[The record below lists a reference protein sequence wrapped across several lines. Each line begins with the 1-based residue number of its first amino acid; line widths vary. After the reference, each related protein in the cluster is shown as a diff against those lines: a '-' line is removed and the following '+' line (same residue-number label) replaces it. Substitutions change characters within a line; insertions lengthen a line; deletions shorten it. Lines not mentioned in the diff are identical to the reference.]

1 MNISRRSNILGIV
14 GALGMFAAGTASA
27 VPATYTLQSVEWRFG
42 ILPNEVFIVDNG
54 LPAGYT
60 QHLVGT
66 CDGCGIATATNDGFG
81 NITLANG
88 SLAAYGD
95 TTGNGLFTVC
105 NSTTIG
111 DCPLTS
117 SGGSKIGFTF
127 GGNGT
132 TTLTPGGKA
141 GWSATDTTALIWNQA
156 YCIDSLGANC
166 GTGSTGDQFGGP
178 NAPGGAINWSNGVQ
192 GDGSAHLVD
201 QSIALNVI
209 PGPDPW
215 NQGNSGVTDVKP
227 KVRNDMCCALAVWED
242 AEGLHITRQ
251 VALASAFLPNVFQE
265 YTLNY
270 AVVPVPGAVWLFGS
284 ALGLLGWARRKAA

>member
-1 MNISRRSNILGIV
+1 M
-14 GALGMFAAGTASA
+14 
-27 VPATYTLQSVEWRFG
+27 EWRFG
-42 ILPNEVFIVDNG
+42 ILPGEVFIVDNG
-54 LPAGYT
+54 LPTGYT

-88 SLAAYGD
+88 STAAYGD
-95 TTGNGLFTVC
+95 ASGNGLFTVC
-105 NSTTIG
+105 NSTTPG
-111 DCPLTS
+111 DCPIT
-117 SGGSKIGFTF
+117 SGGGSRIGFTF

-141 GWSATDTTALIWNQA
+141 GWTNTDTTALVWNQA
-156 YCIDSLGANC
+156 YCIDIFGANC
-166 GTGSTGDQFGGP
+166 GDGTTADQFGGP
-178 NAPGGAINWSNGVQ
+178 NAPGGTINWTNGQ
-192 GDGSAHLVD
+192 LGDGTPHLID
-201 QSIALNVI
+201 QTQTLNTI

-215 NQGNSGVTDVKP
+215 NQGNGGQTNVKP
-227 KVRNDMCCALAVWED
+227 KIKNDMCCALAVWED

-251 VALASAFLPNVFQE
+251 VALAAGFLPNTFQE